1 MLQAIKEKKIKPY
14 KKRKRKKE
22 NKIKLYK
29 RRKKIKDDN
38 FFDNQPELISLLAPE
53 VIEEHRDYIYMG
65 DDKFARIF
73 SMMFYPNYIE
83 IGWLDDILNTI
94 GDVDISIQVQ
104 VADERNV
111 IKYLTH
117 KVTKLQSDYILF
129 EKQGNIEE
137 LHRLNEN
144 IQAFEE
150 MRRNIQI
157 NNDKLFFI
165 KVILRLN
172 AKSLKELN
180 EKSKIL
186 KDEFANKS
194 CEIRT
199 LYFKQLD
206 ALKETL
212 PVNDNI
218 LKDNTKNMTTA
229 GLAAMFPI
237 ARTKSSVKDGIYLG
251 RDLFTG
257 LPLNLETFTSQLAN
271 ANIAIFGVPGSGKSV
286 TVKTMVGRNALI
298 NRRASILDIEGEY
311 VAQTEKLGGRIIK
324 VRQTIPVGINLFDID
339 IDDDEGFIDID
350 TKITEI
356 RAIMNGIINKY
367 ENRTLKPNEIADI
380 EQAVREVY
388 KEKEITKDID
398 SIYEKTGGN
407 YEGKITF
414 GNIKKKM
421 PTLTDFYRVMK
432 EKIKNEELSS
442 ALSNFLRGKTLGIF
456 DCQSTLRVN
465 DQTICFDISEI
476 KDEIMR
482 YYVCLVLTT
491 WITNKYMATKE
502 RNKRYVVVDEAWN
515 LFKNKE
521 TSDFLE
527 NLARRARKKKVA
539 MILATQYLLEL
550 RQDRQAE
557 AILNCCDTVILL
569 KQSIGSIDETMKFF
583 KLPLGAKEILMKARP
598 GECILI
604 KGGEVRAIK
613 IDMTKFESEF
623 ITT

>member
-1 MLQAIKEKKIKPY
+1 MLQAIKKKKIKPY
-14 KKRKRKKE
+14 KKRKQKKE

-29 RRKKIKDDN
+29 RRKKIKDHN

-73 SMMFYPNYIE
+73 SLMFYPNYIE

-212 PVNDNI
+212 PVNDNF

-237 ARTKSSVKDGIYLG
+237 ARTKSSVK
-251 RDLFTG
+251 
-257 LPLNLETFTSQLAN
+257 
-271 ANIAIFGVPGSGKSV
+271 V
-286 TVKTMVGRNALI
+286 
-298 NRRASILDIEGEY
+298 
-311 VAQTEKLGGRIIK
+311 
-324 VRQTIPVGINLFDID
+324 
-339 IDDDEGFIDID
+339 
-350 TKITEI
+350 
-356 RAIMNGIINKY
+356 
-367 ENRTLKPNEIADI
+367 
-380 EQAVREVY
+380 
-388 KEKEITKDID
+388 
-398 SIYEKTGGN
+398 
-407 YEGKITF
+407 
-414 GNIKKKM
+414 
-421 PTLTDFYRVMK
+421 
-432 EKIKNEELSS
+432 
-442 ALSNFLRGKTLGIF
+442 
-456 DCQSTLRVN
+456 
-465 DQTICFDISEI
+465 
-476 KDEIMR
+476 
-482 YYVCLVLTT
+482 
-491 WITNKYMATKE
+491 
-502 RNKRYVVVDEAWN
+502 
-515 LFKNKE
+515 
-521 TSDFLE
+521 
-527 NLARRARKKKVA
+527 
-539 MILATQYLLEL
+539 
-550 RQDRQAE
+550 
-557 AILNCCDTVILL
+557 
-569 KQSIGSIDETMKFF
+569 
-583 KLPLGAKEILMKARP
+583 
-598 GECILI
+598 
-604 KGGEVRAIK
+604 
-613 IDMTKFESEF
+613 
-623 ITT
+623 

>member
-14 KKRKRKKE
+14 KKRQRKKE

-29 RRKKIKDDN
+29 KRKKIKDDN

-73 SMMFYPNYIE
+73 SLMFYPNYIE

-165 KVILRLN
+165 EVILRLN

-257 LPLNLETFTSQLAN
+257 LPLNLETFTPQLAN

-298 NRRASILDIEGEY
+298 NRRSSILDIEGEY

-421 PTLTDFYRVMK
+421 PTLTDFHRVMK
-432 EKIKNEELSS
+432 EKIKNKELSS
-442 ALSNFLRGKTLGIF
+442 TLSNFLRGKTLGIF
-456 DCQSTLRVN
+456 DCQSTLKVN

>member
-29 RRKKIKDDN
+29 KRKKIKDDN

-73 SMMFYPNYIE
+73 SLMFYPNYIE

-165 KVILRLN
+165 EVILRLN

-257 LPLNLETFTSQLAN
+257 LPLNLETFTPQLAN

-298 NRRASILDIEGEY
+298 NRRSSILDIEGEY

-398 SIYEKTGGN
+398 SIYEKAGGN

-421 PTLTDFYRVMK
+421 PTLTDFHRVMK
-432 EKIKNEELSS
+432 EKIKNKELSS
-442 ALSNFLRGKTLGIF
+442 TLSNFLRGKTLGIF
-456 DCQSTLRVN
+456 DCQSTLKVN

>member
-29 RRKKIKDDN
+29 KRKKIKDDN

-73 SMMFYPNYIE
+73 SLMFYPNYIE

-165 KVILRLN
+165 EVILRLN

-257 LPLNLETFTSQLAN
+257 LPLNLETFTPQLAN

-298 NRRASILDIEGEY
+298 NRRSSILDIEGEY

-398 SIYEKTGGN
+398 SIYEKAGGN

-421 PTLTDFYRVMK
+421 PTLTDFHRVMK
-432 EKIKNEELSS
+432 EKIKNKELPST
-442 ALSNFLRGKTLGIF
+442 LSNFLRGKTLGIF
-456 DCQSTLRVN
+456 DCQSTLKVN